1 MIIQCKN
8 CQKKFK
14 LDESLIPSEGRILQC
29 GNCNNKWHF
38 KKEDNLQLEKK
49 QKIAKIDN
57 SDTKPISDSKTK
69 PKAKR
74 NQNII
79 FKFFSYILVTI
90 ITFIAIVLILDT
102 FKSPLSFLI
111 PNLELYLFN
120 LYELLN
126 DIKLFIKDLIS

>member
-57 SDTKPISDSKTK
+57 SDTKPISDSKTE

>member
-38 KKEDNLQLEKK
+38 KKEDNLEVEIKP
-49 QKIAKIDN
+49 KIVKVDN
-57 SDTKPISDSKTK
+57 SKIKPILDSKTE
-69 PKAKR
+69 PKRKR

-102 FKSPLSFLI
+102 FKSPLSSLI